1 MDIKKKKWRKSL
13 LIGFGVF
20 LGLLVTVVLC
30 LSPFLK
36 HLVEKNDEK
45 WLGRQITVGWVYANP
60 LTGYVH
66 LDDVKFYE
74 QQSDS
79 VFLSVDGISAYFNL
93 FKLFS
98 GEYQVSGLT
107 LTRPSGTV
115 IQYTKDRFNFSD
127 IVEKFSGTPGGNK
140 KHRSPTKFSMPDVTI
155 ENGTFYLREV
165 MTPVYYFI
173 RDVNIKSTGYRWNVD
188 TIANTFDFI
197 SGIGSGKF
205 EGYMNLNTKTSLY
218 HSHIIIRRL
227 DLKIIEQYLKDLA
240 QQCKF
245 KALINLDITAKG
257 DMRDGRNIDAV
268 GGVGIYD
275 FHLGKTQTEDF
286 ASFKK
291 FVIKIDHLNPR
302 KNIYEID
309 SMSLV
314 EPFARY
320 ERYDHLDNFQD
331 MFGVKGSKVKAAAAS
346 AKFNLVIVIA
356 DYIKL
361 LTRNFFRSNYKV
373 NRVGIYRANLQYHD
387 YSLNEKFS
395 LGLSPLTIAA
405 DSLGSNK
412 ERARMRLTS
421 GIMPYGN
428 LGLHLNIDPKD
439 SSNFELK
446 YHLQKMNA
454 AVLNPFLLAYTS
466 FPLDRG
472 SLELQGNWRV
482 RNGMISSTNHILV
495 IDPRLTKRVK
505 ADNNKWLPLKLV
517 MFLARDRGNAID
529 YEIPITGNLKDPK
542 FNLHDVF
549 SDALT
554 NVFIKPA
561 TTLYRYK
568 IKLIENNIEK
578 TIGFNWQPGSADL
591 IGDQEKF
598 VNRVARFLED
608 NPIASIAVFPNYYR
622 EKEEEYIGFYEAK
635 KKYFIHKKNRSARAF
650 DAEDSISVLRMSPKD
665 SLFNRYMRQHLN
677 DSAMRTTQ
685 QLCRAFAGPDLI
697 EKKYAQLQEARRNKF
712 LAAFTDLGVRDRV
725 RMQKPENRVPFNGF
739 SFYQVLYHGNIPES
753 MKQAFEELREYDN
766 EQPRKKLKEKRNKT
780 RKFFN
785 AKKRKY

>member
-1 MDIKKKKWRKSL
+1 MDKKKKKWRKSL

-20 LGLLVTVVLC
+20 LGLLLTVVLC
-30 LSPFLK
+30 LSPIIK
-36 HLVEKNDEK
+36 YVVEKNDEK

-66 LDDVKFYE
+66 LYDVKFYE
-74 QQSDS
+74 HQSDS

-93 FKLFS
+93 FKLLS

-127 IVEKFSGTPGGNK
+127 IVEKFS
-140 KHRSPTKFSMPDVTI
+140 RSPGKADKQRSPAKFSLPDVTI
-155 ENGTFYLREV
+155 DNGTFYLREV
-165 MTPVYYFI
+165 MTPVFYFI
-173 RDVNIKSTGYRWNVD
+173 KDVNIKSTGYRWNVD
-188 TIANTFDFI
+188 TIANTFDFN
-197 SGIGSGKF
+197 SGIGSGRF
-205 EGYMNLNTKTSLY
+205 EGYVNLNTKTSLY

-245 KALINLDITAKG
+245 KALINLDITATG
-257 DMRDGRNIDAV
+257 DLRDGRNIDAV

-286 ASFKK
+286 ASFRK
-291 FVIKIDHLNPR
+291 FVIKINHLNPR

-320 ERYDHLDNFQD
+320 ERYDHLDNFQY

-361 LTRNFFRSNYKV
+361 LTRNFFRSNYSV
-373 NRVGIYRANLQYHD
+373 NRVGIYRGNLQYHD
-387 YSLNEKFS
+387 YSLNEKFT
-395 LGLSPLTIAA
+395 LGLCPLTIAA
-405 DSLGSNK
+405 DSLGSNN
-412 ERARMRLTS
+412 ERAKMRLIS
-421 GIMPYGN
+421 GIKPYGS
-428 LGLHLNIDPKD
+428 LGLHLDIDPRD

-472 SLELQGNWRV
+472 SIELQGNWRV
-482 RNGMISSTNHILV
+482 RNGMITSTNHILV

-505 ADNNKWLPLKLV
+505 DNNNKWLPLKLV

-529 YEIPITGNLKDPK
+529 YEIPIKGNLKDPR

-549 SDALT
+549 SDALA
-554 NVFIKPA
+554 NIFIKPA
-561 TTLYRYK
+561 TTVYRYK
-568 IKLIENNIEK
+568 IKDIENKIEK
-578 TIGFNWQPGSADL
+578 TIGFNWRPGSAEL
-591 IGDQEKF
+591 LGDQEKF
-598 VNRVARFLED
+598 VTRVARFLEE
-608 NPIASIAVFPNYYR
+608 NPTASIAVFPNTYS

-635 KKYFIHKKNRSARAF
+635 KKYYVNKKSAPQVT
-650 DAEDSISVLRMSPKD
+650 STL
-665 SLFNRYMRQHLN
+665 
-677 DSAMRTTQ
+677 TTPS
-685 QLCRAFAGPDLI
+685 R
-697 EKKYAQLQEARRNKF
+697 
-712 LAAFTDLGVRDRV
+712 
-725 RMQKPENRVPFNGF
+725 
-739 SFYQVLYHGNIPES
+739 
-753 MKQAFEELREYDN
+753 
-766 EQPRKKLKEKRNKT
+766 
-780 RKFFN
+780 
-785 AKKRKY
+785 

>member
-1 MDIKKKKWRKSL
+1 MDKKKKKWRKGL
-13 LIGFGVF
+13 LIG
-20 LGLLVTVVLC
+20 LGTLLCLLLIVVLC
-30 LSPFLK
+30 LSPILK
-36 HLVEKNDEK
+36 HIVEKNDEK
-45 WLGRQITVGWVYANP
+45 WFGRQVTIGWVYANP

-66 LDDVKFYE
+66 LYDVKFYE
-74 QQSDS
+74 HQSDT
-79 VFLSVDGISAYFNL
+79 VFLSVDGISGSFNL
-93 FKLFS
+93 VKLFS
-98 GEYQVSGLT
+98 GEYLVSGLK

-115 IQYTKDRFNFSD
+115 IQYTKERFNFSD
-127 IVEKFSGTPGGNK
+127 IVEKFSDGPVK
-140 KHRSPTKFSMPDVTI
+140 IDRHRSPTKFSMPDVTI

-165 MTPVYYFI
+165 LTPVYYFI
-173 RDVNIKSTGYRWNVD
+173 KDVNIKSTGYRWNVD
-188 TIANTFDFI
+188 SIANTFDFN

-205 EGYMNLNTKTSLY
+205 EGYMNINTKTSLY

-275 FHLGKTQTEDF
+275 FHLGKTETEDF

-291 FVIKIDHLNPR
+291 FVIKINHLNPR

-346 AKFNLVIVIA
+346 SKFNLVIVIA

-361 LTRNFFRSNYKV
+361 LTRNFFRSNYRV
-373 NRVGIYRANLQYHD
+373 NRVGIYRGNLQYHD
-387 YSLNEKFS
+387 YSLNEKFA

-428 LGLHLNIDPKD
+428 VGLNLNIDPKD

-446 YHLQKMNA
+446 YHLEKMNA

-472 SLELQGNWRV
+472 SIEMQGNWRV
-482 RNGMISSTNHILV
+482 RNGMITSTNHILV

-505 ADNNKWLPLKLV
+505 ANNNKWLPLKLV

-542 FNLHDVF
+542 FNLRDVF
-549 SDALT
+549 SDALG
-554 NVFIKPA
+554 NIFIKPA

-568 IKLIENNIEK
+568 IKDIENKIEK
-578 TIGFNWQPGSADL
+578 TIGFNWEPGSADL
-591 IGDQEKF
+591 LGDQEKF
-598 VNRVARFLED
+598 VKRVARFLQD
-608 NPIASIAVFPNYYR
+608 NPSASIAVFPNYYK

-635 KKYFIHKKNRSARAF
+635 KKYFIHEKNRSARTF
-650 DAEDSISVLRMSPKD
+650 SDEDSIAVLRMSPKD
-665 SLFNRYMRQHLN
+665 SLFNLYMRHQLN

-697 EKKYAQLQEARRNKF
+697 EKRYRMLHEARKNKF
-712 LAAFTDLGVRDRV
+712 LGNFTELGVRDRV
-725 RMQKPENRVPFNGF
+725 RMQKPQSRVPFNGF
-739 SFYQVLYHGNIPES
+739 SYYQVSYHGDIPES
-753 MKQAFEELREYDN
+753 MKEAFEELREFDN
-766 EQPRKKLKEKRNKT
+766 EPPRKSLKEKRNKT

-785 AKKRKY
+785 AKKRK